1 MLENTGIL
9 VAGLSGGAD
18 SVCLVAVLKEI
29 IEKGDIKGELTEKLV
44 NNLAKEKKYKLLEGK
59 YGSNNGIDH
68 MFFSKDGKSLIILDS
83 KQMMCRL

>member
-29 IEKGDIKGELTEKLV
+29 IEKEQLDIHLLAVHVNHGIRGTE
-44 NNLAKEKKYKLLEGK
+44 AER
-59 YGSNNGIDH
+59 D
-68 MFFSKDGKSLIILDS
+68 
-83 KQMMCRL
+83 Q

>member
-29 IEKGDIKGELTEKLV
+29 IEKEQLDIVFWRCMSITES
-44 NNLAKEKKYKLLEGK
+44 AEQRQ
-59 YGSNNGIDH
+59 NG
-68 MFFSKDGKSLIILDS
+68 MSSLRSSFADS
-83 KQMMCRL
+83 YRWNI

>member
-29 IEKGDIKGELTEKLV
+29 IEKEEIHE
-44 NNLAKEKKYKLLEGK
+44 
-59 YGSNNGIDH
+59 SN
-68 MFFSKDGKSLIILDS
+68 K
-83 KQMMCRL
+83 